1 MANNERLLVTGASGK
16 LGKLVLKELL
26 AAGVK
31 NIIATTRT
39 PESLTDFAAQGVD
52 VRRADFKDPSTL
64 ADAFKDGTRLLLIS
78 TADVGTRVPQ
88 HGAAIEA
95 AKAAGVQHVIYT
107 SWPEPQ
113 HSVAGVSPDHGATEE
128 LILESGLKYTFL
140 GNYLYS
146 ELLMFSLPKALES
159 GKLFGA
165 AGEGRAA
172 YVTRED
178 CASAAAGV
186 LKNAA
191 QHEDKRYRI
200 SGPVAYSRAEIA
212 SLASEI
218 TSKPLAYVDLP
229 AEDFQK
235 ALTRAGMPEGFAK
248 LFVSFEL
255 AIKNGELAPITQD
268 VLELSGHVPISL
280 QSFLQSALK

>member
-26 AAGVK
+26 AAGVD

-113 HSVAGVSPDHGATEE
+113 HSVAGVSPDHAATEA

-140 GNYLYS
+140 GNYSYS
-146 ELLMFSLPKALES
+146 ELLMFSLPKALEG

-165 AGEGRAA
+165 AGEGQAA
-172 YVTRED
+172 YVTRQD
-178 CASAAAGV
+178 CAYAAAGV
-186 LKNAA
+186 LKNAG

-200 SGPVAYSRAEIA
+200 SGPAAYSRAEIA

-218 TSKPLAYVDLP
+218 TGKPLTYVDLP

-235 ALTRAGMPEGFAK
+235 ALTGAGMPEGFAK

-268 VLELSGHVPISL
+268 VLELSGHAPVSL